1 MDSLLL
7 SLKIHTSIASGRLSK
22 ALSFGKFFFHFFF
35 KSLAVF
41 GLVFFLS
48 AS

>member
-7 SLKIHTSIASGRLSK
+7 SLGIHIASGMSSK

-41 GLVFFLS
+41 GLVFFQS